1 MIHFSQYFCKNL
13 LFRCFKSFVRWRCWW
28 FTKKCYAW
36 CRKFCR
42 KGKYLSYVFIFI
54 THNFLLVFERNDGFC
69 VYDIICWFFFQ
80 VSGSLSY
87 GISKAT
93 VYDKYNEKRLM
104 LRRQRGDTSKEYLVD
119 GLKGLGLFTIIIQPL
134 VSTRHCLVCFVY
146 IC

>member
-1 MIHFSQYFCKNL
+1 MVPQILPQRYY
-13 LFRCFKSFVRWRCWW
+13 LFILHSILFACFDKRLCLQLVINCL
-28 FTKKCYAW
+28 FT
-36 CRKFCR
+36 
-42 KGKYLSYVFIFI
+42 
-54 THNFLLVFERNDGFC
+54 
-69 VYDIICWFFFQ
+69 FQ

>member
-1 MIHFSQYFCKNL
+1 MGVL
-13 LFRCFKSFVRWRCWW
+13 LYENFFR
-28 FTKKCYAW
+28 
-36 CRKFCR
+36 
-42 KGKYLSYVFIFI
+42 LVFI
-54 THNFLLVFERNDGFC
+54 TQSFLLVFERNDGFC